1 MPRTSSLTEEQ
12 RQGAV
17 GLFEAGC
24 GRDSVAT
31 QLGVPASTL
40 RSLYDRWRIRGA
52 AVLEPMPARTYAFEL
67 KCAVVQ
73 RHEAGES
80 KVTLAQDYQLSS
92 PSLIDTWLRTYR
104 REGLDGLRPNPTGRP
119 ARAEAGQPVSELE
132 QLRAENERL
141 RAEVASLGKLQALI
155 AAERR

>member
-1 MPRTSSLTEEQ
+1 MPRTSSLTKEQ
-12 RQGAV
+12 QRAAV
-17 GLFEAGC
+17 ALFEAGC

-52 AVLEPMPARTYAFEL
+52 TVLESTPARAYAFEV

-73 RHEAGES
+73 RAEAGES
-80 KVTLAQDYQLSS
+80 KVTLARDYQLSS
-92 PSLIDTWLRTYR
+92 PSLIDTWVRTYR
-104 REGLDGLRPNPTGRP
+104 RDGLEGLRPKPTGRP
-119 ARAEAGQPVSELE
+119 ASVAAGRPVSELE
-132 QLRAENERL
+132 RLRAENERL
-141 RAEVASLGKLQALI
+141 RAEVAYLGKLQALI